1 VENLTV
7 DDVYGVAL
15 YGAAADLGKT
25 GEFLDAVKVMA
36 DLFKDQPDFFLLLRM
51 PSLAPSARKDLVRTV
66 FDGRI
71 PGELMNF
78 LYVLLDKRRIG
89 QFAGIA
95 RAFEKAVNTHE
106 GVSKG
111 TIESAVALK
120 DEQIAKFES
129 ETGRLLAMNVKLE
142 SVVNPALIGGVRI
155 YIDGKL
161 IDASIRR
168 KLDELKEKIIS

>member
-7 DDVYGVAL
+7 DDVYGTAL
-15 YGAAADLGKT
+15 YGAAADLEKT
-25 GEFLDAVKVMA
+25 GEFLDAIKMMA
-36 DLFKDQPDFFLLLRM
+36 DLFKSHQAFFLLLRT
-51 PSLAPSARKDLVRTV
+51 PSLSPSERKDLVRTV

-95 RAFEKAVNTHE
+95 KAFEKAVNTHE

-111 TIESAVALK
+111 TIESAMALTE
-120 DEQIAKFES
+120 EQLTKFES
-129 ETGRLLAMNVKLE
+129 ETGKLLSRNVKLE
-142 SVVNPALIGGVRI
+142 PEINPALIGGVRI

-168 KLDELKEKIIS
+168 KLDELKAKIIS